1 MKNDRILHESPL
13 LQEKYYEYTHK
24 SGLKV
29 YVFPKKMTNTY
40 ALFATKY
47 GSIDNSFRLEGDDE
61 YTEVPQG
68 IAHFL
73 EHKMFTAP
81 DGSDAFDRFALYGA
95 DANAYTS
102 YDKTVYLFSCS
113 ENFERCFDELIE
125 FVTHPYFTR
134 ETVEKEQGIIAQ
146 EIRMTDDL
154 PSLRSYYGMLRGLYS
169 VHHIRNNICGTVES
183 ISRITPELLYRCN
196 EVFYSASNMAIVVC
210 GDVDPEKIYAQVCA
224 NIGDGFGVC
233 RAIERQR
240 PAEPTE
246 ICSRR
251 VQCKMQVAKPLFT
264 IGIKDVN
271 IPAEPS
277 ARARRD
283 AVMSMIND
291 LLFSQTSR
299 LYNSLYEEG
308 LISPDMTSSY
318 TISESFAFHSV
329 SGESY
334 CPETVFDRVR
344 EYVEDIRRRGFEK
357 EDFERCRKVF
367 YSSFVREF
375 DSTDDIANN
384 LISFVFDGIEMFDYA
399 DIIASLTC
407 EEVTETLRSD
417 MKDELFTL
425 SVVYPFD
432 HKED

>member
-1 MKNDRILHESPL
+1 MKNKKILHESPL
-13 LQEKYYEYTHK
+13 LREKYYEYTCE

-29 YVFPKKMTNTY
+29 YVFPKKMTSTY

-47 GSIDNSFRLEGDDE
+47 GSVDNCFRLEGDDE
-61 YTEVPQG
+61 FTEVPQG

-125 FVTHPYFTR
+125 FVTHPYFTD
-134 ETVEKEQGIIAQ
+134 ETVKKEQGIIAQ

-169 VHHIRNNICGTVES
+169 VHHIRNNICGTEES

-210 GDVDPEKIYAQVCA
+210 GDVDPDQIYERVSA
-224 NIGDGFGVC
+224 NIGEGFGVC
-233 RAIERQR
+233 KAIERLR
-240 PAEPTE
+240 PTEPRE

-251 VQCKMQVAKPLFT
+251 VQCKMQVAKPIFS

-271 IPAEPS
+271 IPAEPA

-283 AVMSMIND
+283 AIMSMIND
-291 LLFSQTSR
+291 LLFSQTGE
-299 LYNSLYEEG
+299 LYNGLYDQG
-308 LISPDMTSSY
+308 LISPDMSSSY

-334 CPETVFDRVR
+334 EPDVVFERVR
-344 EYVEDIRRRGFEK
+344 EYVERVRRDGVAR

-384 LISFVFDGIEMFDYA
+384 LIAFVFDGIEMFDYA
-399 DIIASLTC
+399 DIIASLTYD
-407 EEVTETLRSD
+407 EVMEALRSD
-417 MKDELFTL
+417 MTDDLFCL

-432 HKED
+432 K

>member
-1 MKNDRILHESPL
+1 MKTERILHDNPL
-13 LQEKYYEYTHK
+13 LREKYYEY
-24 SGLKV
+24 SCECGLKV

-47 GSIDNSFRLEGDDE
+47 GSIDNSFRLEGE
-61 YTEVPQG
+61 REFTHVPQG

-113 ENFERCFDELIE
+113 ENFEKCFDELIE
-125 FVTHPYFTR
+125 FVTHPYFTA
-134 ETVEKEQGIIAQ
+134 ETVKKEQGIIAQ
-146 EIRMTDDL
+146 EIGMTDDL

-169 VHHIRNNICGTVES
+169 ACHIRNNICGTVES

-210 GDVDPEKIYAQVCA
+210 GDVDPDKIFEQVSK

-233 RAIERQR
+233 RDIERQH
-240 PAEPTE
+240 PAEPRE
-246 ICSRR
+246 ICSRK
-251 VQCKMQVAKPLFT
+251 VQCRMQVAKPLFS

-271 IPAEPS
+271 IPTKPS
-277 ARARRD
+277 DRARRD
-283 AVMSMIND
+283 AIMSMIND
-291 LLFSQTSR
+291 LLFSQTGE

-308 LISPDMTSSY
+308 LISPDLSSSY

-344 EYVEDIRRRGFEK
+344 EYVAKIRRDGFER

-384 LISFVFDGIEMFDYA
+384 LIAFVFDGIEMFDYA
-399 DIIASLTC
+399 DIIASLTY
-407 EEVTETLRSD
+407 EEVIDALRAD
-417 MKDELFTL
+417 MPDELFTL
-425 SVVYPFD
+425 SVVYPFEN
-432 HKED
+432 KES

>member
-1 MKNDRILHESPL
+1 MKNERITHESPL
-13 LQEKYYEYTHK
+13 LREKYYEYTCEC
-24 SGLKV
+24 GLKV

-47 GSIDNSFRLEGDDE
+47 GSIDNSFRLEGDGE
-61 YTEVPQG
+61 FTEVPLG

-113 ENFERCFDELIE
+113 ENFEKCFDELIE

-146 EIRMTDDL
+146 EIRMTDDF

-169 VHHIRNNICGTVES
+169 SCHIRNNICGTVES

-196 EVFYSASNMAIVVC
+196 EVFYSAPNMAIVVC
-210 GDVDPEKIYAQVCA
+210 GDVAPHKVFELVSA
-224 NIGDGFGVC
+224 NIGDGFGVGK
-233 RAIERQR
+233 AIERR
-240 PAEPTE
+240 HPVEPRA

-271 IPAEPS
+271 IPAEP
-277 ARARRD
+277 AKRARRD
-283 AVMSMIND
+283 AIMSMIND
-291 LLFSQTSR
+291 LLFSQTGE

-308 LISPDMTSSY
+308 LISPDLSSSY

-334 CPETVFDRVR
+334 EPETVFDRVR
-344 EYVEDIRRRGFEK
+344 EYVEKMRREGFQR

-384 LISFVFDGIEMFDYA
+384 LIAFVFDGIEMFDYA
-399 DIIASLTC
+399 DIIASLTYH
-407 EEVTETLRSD
+407 EVMETLRTD
-417 MKDELFTL
+417 MTDDLFTL

-432 HKED
+432 K

>member
-1 MKNDRILHESPL
+1 MKNDRILHESTL

-47 GSIDNSFRLEGDDE
+47 GSVDNSFRLEGE
-61 YTEVPQG
+61 SEFTEVPCG

-113 ENFERCFDELIE
+113 ENFEKCFDELIE

-210 GDVDPEKIYAQVCA
+210 GDVDPDEIFEQVCSK
-224 NIGDGFGVC
+224 IGDGFGAGKV
-233 RAIERQR
+233 IERQR
-240 PAEPTE
+240 PAEPRE

-264 IGIKDVN
+264 IGIKDNN
-271 IPAEPS
+271 IPSKPAE
-277 ARARRD
+277 RARRD

-291 LLFSQTSR
+291 LLFSQTGE

-308 LISPDMTSSY
+308 LISPDLSSSY

-334 CPETVFDRVR
+334 CPETVFARVR
-344 EYVEDIRRRGFEK
+344 EYIEKIREKGFER

-384 LISFVFDGIEMFDYA
+384 LVAFVFDGIEMFDYA
-399 DIIASLTC
+399 DIIASLTYD
-407 EEVTETLRSD
+407 EVIEALRSD
-417 MKDELFTL
+417 MTDDLFTL

-432 HKED
+432 N

>member
-1 MKNDRILHESPL
+1 MKNERIEHASPL
-13 LQEKYYEYTHK
+13 LREKYFEYTHE

-29 YVFPKKMTNTY
+29 YVFPKKMTSTY

-47 GSIDNSFRLEGDDE
+47 GSIDNCFRLEGE
-61 YTEVPQG
+61 EEFTTVPEG

-73 EHKMFTAP
+73 EHKMFTAQ

-113 ENFERCFDELIE
+113 ENFDKCFSELID
-125 FVTHPYFTR
+125 FVTHPYFTD

-154 PSLRSYYGMLRGLYS
+154 PSLRSYYGMLRGLYC
-169 VHHIRNNICGTVES
+169 VHDIRKNICGSAES
-183 ISRITPELLYRCN
+183 ISRITPRLLYRCN
-196 EVFYSASNMAIVVC
+196 EVFYSPSNMAMVVC
-210 GDVDPEKIYAQVCA
+210 GDVDPEDIYAQVCRD
-224 NIGDGFGVC
+224 IGGGFGKAGV
-233 RAIERQR
+233 IERKR
-240 PAEPTE
+240 EKEPRE

-251 VQCKMQVAKPLFT
+251 VQCKMQVAKPQFT
-264 IGIKDVN
+264 IGIKDNDV
-271 IPAEPS
+271 PKKPS
-277 ARARRD
+277 DRARRD
-283 AVMSMIND
+283 AIMSMIND
-291 LLFSQTSR
+291 LLFSQTGE

-308 LISPDMTSSY
+308 LISPDMSSSY

-334 CPETVFDRVR
+334 EPETVFERVLALVEKVRR
-344 EYVEDIRRRGFEK
+344 EGFGI

-384 LISFVFDGIEMFDYA
+384 LIAFVFDGIEMFDYA
-399 DIIASLTC
+399 DIIASISYD
-407 EEVTETLRSD
+407 EVMEVLRSSIL
-417 MKDELFTL
+417 DEYFTL

-432 HKED
+432 N